1 VTSET
6 YGCTETAEINLQTIP
21 SYELATT
28 PSTSPIVNDFF
39 RNDNSPID
47 TSTTNETYEFSL
59 DGKNY
64 QLSPFF
70 TNLAVG
76 NYTAFIRTLR
86 LVLPVILFPSITR
99 DFLHQMETDIMILE
113 D

>member
-1 VTSET
+1 MHRNLK
-6 YGCTETAEINLQTIP
+6 NLQTIP

-28 PSTSPIVNDFF
+28 PSTSPIVNDFH
-39 RNDNSPID
+39 NDNSVQLIPQQLMKL
-47 TSTTNETYEFSL
+47 EFSL

-86 LVLPVILFPSITR
+86 LVHLTYPILDYPRFYT
-99 DFLHQMETDIMILE
+99 QMETDIMILE

>member
-1 VTSET
+1 MIIQSNW
-6 YGCTETAEINLQTIP
+6 YLQQ
-21 SYELATT
+21 LM
-28 PSTSPIVNDFF
+28 NH
-39 RNDNSPID
+39 
-47 TSTTNETYEFSL
+47 EFSL

-76 NYTAFIRTLR
+76 NYTSLELWHLCTLTY
-86 LVLPVILFPSITR
+86 ILFPFSITR

>member
-1 VTSET
+1 MKH
-6 YGCTETAEINLQTIP
+6 
-21 SYELATT
+21 
-28 PSTSPIVNDFF
+28 
-39 RNDNSPID
+39 
-47 TSTTNETYEFSL
+47 EFSL

-86 LVLPVILFPSITR
+86 LVLQLYPISILDYPRFFT
-99 DFLHQMETDIMILE
+99 QMETDIMILE